1 MKKFFKYSFVIGL
14 IGAVVNLILFVT
26 NLFYE
31 LVVPVIENSSLE
43 EGPVFDFFD
52 NLIYFTPCIFM
63 VLFVLYIVAGIIYK
77 KKFHEKNEEKETEKL
92 VEKNTAIQKE
102 LDVKAEFLNH
112 KYYTNCPSCGSVRVE
127 NTSVCSFCGASL
139 VINDNVSIKPEKRE

>member
-1 MKKFFKYSFVIGL
+1 MKNFFKYSFVIGL

-92 VEKNTAIQKE
+92 VEKNEKIQKE
-102 LDVKAEFLNH
+102 LDEKAEFLKH
-112 KYYTNCPSCGSVRVE
+112 RYYTNCPNCGSVRAE
-127 NTSVCSFCGASL
+127 NTDVCSFCGASL
-139 VINDNVSIKPEKRE
+139 IIKEAEKK

>member
-14 IGAVVNLILFVT
+14 IGIIINLILFVT
-26 NLFYE
+26 NAYYE

-43 EGPVFDFFD
+43 EGPLFTFLD

-63 VLFVLYIVAGIIYK
+63 VLFAVYMIAGIIYK
-77 KKFHEKNEEKETEKL
+77 KKFHEKVETKVTEEL
-92 VEKNTAIQKE
+92 VKKNTAIQKD
-102 LDVKAEFLNH
+102 LDVKAEFLKH
-112 KYYTNCPSCGSVRVE
+112 KYYTNCPNCGSVRVE

-139 VINDNVSIKPEKRE
+139 VMDEDKEKK

>member
-14 IGAVVNLILFVT
+14 IGIIINLILFVT
-26 NLFYE
+26 NAYYE

-43 EGPVFDFFD
+43 EGPLFTFLD

-63 VLFVLYIVAGIIYK
+63 VLFAVYMIAGIIYK
-77 KKFHEKNEEKETEKL
+77 KKFHEKNEVKETEKL

-102 LDVKAEFLNH
+102 LDVKAEFLKH
-112 KYYTNCPSCGSVRVE
+112 KYYTNCPNCGSVRVE

-139 VINDNVSIKPEKRE
+139 VMDEDKEK

>member
-1 MKKFFKYSFVIGL
+1 MKKFFKYSFVVGL

-92 VEKNTAIQKE
+92 VEKNEKIQKE
-102 LDVKAEFLNH
+102 LDEKAEFLKH
-112 KYYTNCPSCGSVRVE
+112 RYYTNCPNCGSVRAE
-127 NTSVCSFCGASL
+127 NTNVCSFCGASL
-139 VINDNVSIKPEKRE
+139 IIEEAEKK

>member
-14 IGAVVNLILFVT
+14 VGAVLNLILFVT
-26 NLFYE
+26 NAYYE

-63 VLFVLYIVAGIIYK
+63 VLFVLYIIAGIIYK
-77 KKFHEKNEEKETEKL
+77 KKFHEKVEVQVTEEL
-92 VEKNTAIQKE
+92 VKKNTAIQKE
-102 LDVKAEFLNH
+102 LDVKAEFLKH
-112 KYYTNCPSCGSVRVE
+112 KYYTNCPNCGSVRVE

-139 VINDNVSIKPEKRE
+139 VIEEDKEK

>member
-1 MKKFFKYSFVIGL
+1 MKNFFKYSFVIGL

-77 KKFHEKNEEKETEKL
+77 KKFHEKVEVEETEKL
-92 VEKNTAIQKE
+92 IVKNSAIQKD
-102 LDVKAEFLNH
+102 LDAKAEFLKH
-112 KYYTNCPSCGSVRVE
+112 KYYTNCPKCGAVRVE

-139 VINDNVSIKPEKRE
+139 VMDEDSGSEN

>member
-14 IGAVVNLILFVT
+14 IGAVINLILFVT
-26 NLFYE
+26 NLYYE

-77 KKFHEKNEEKETEKL
+77 KKFHEKNEENVTEKL
-92 VEKNTAIQKE
+92 VEKNTAIQKD
-102 LDVKAEFLNH
+102 LDVKAEFLKH
-112 KYYTNCPSCGSVRVE
+112 KYYTNCPNCGSVRVE

-139 VINDNVSIKPEKRE
+139 VMDEDKEK

>member
-1 MKKFFKYSFVIGL
+1 MRKFFKYSFIIGL
-14 IGAVVNLILFVT
+14 IGAVINLILFVT
-26 NLFYE
+26 NLYYE

-43 EGPVFDFFD
+43 EGPVFDFLD

-63 VLFVLYIVAGIIYK
+63 VMFVLYIVAGIIYK

-102 LDVKAEFLNH
+102 LDVKAEFLKH
-112 KYYTNCPSCGSVRVE
+112 KYYTNCPKCGAVRVE
-127 NTSVCSFCGASL
+127 NTSVCSFCGTSL
-139 VINDNVSIKPEKRE
+139 VIGEDKEK

>member
-77 KKFHEKNEEKETEKL
+77 KKFHEKVEVEETEKL
-92 VEKNTAIQKE
+92 IVKNSAIQKD
-102 LDVKAEFLNH
+102 LDAKAEFLKH
-112 KYYTNCPSCGSVRVE
+112 KYYTNCPKCGAVRVE

-139 VINDNVSIKPEKRE
+139 VMDEDSGSEN

>member
-14 IGAVVNLILFVT
+14 VGAVLNLILFVT
-26 NLFYE
+26 NAYYE

-63 VLFVLYIVAGIIYK
+63 VLFVLYIIAGIIYK
-77 KKFHEKNEEKETEKL
+77 RNFTRKKK
-92 VEKNTAIQKE
+92 
-102 LDVKAEFLNH
+102 
-112 KYYTNCPSCGSVRVE
+112 
-127 NTSVCSFCGASL
+127 
-139 VINDNVSIKPEKRE
+139 